1 MIEPEDDGCGDAD
14 RGHECLGATVVAGMD
29 TAPVLE
35 LPEHVFDP
43 VALAVEPCVV
53 WDRDFAVGL

>member
-14 RGHECLGATVVAGMD
+14 SGHECVGASVVAGVD

-35 LPEHVFDP
+35 FSEHVFEL
-43 VALAVEPCVV
+43 VLLAVEHDIVRNM
-53 WDRDFAVGL
+53 DLAIGF